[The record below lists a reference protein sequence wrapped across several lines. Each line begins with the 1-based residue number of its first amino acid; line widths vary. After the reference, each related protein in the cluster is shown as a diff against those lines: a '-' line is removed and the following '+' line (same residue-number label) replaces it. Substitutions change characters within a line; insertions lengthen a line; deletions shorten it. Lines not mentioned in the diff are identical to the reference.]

1 MITFNRSQ
9 VIGAEFPDEETVRFN
24 GILEDHIYNM
34 EINMDVHFADG
45 KILTIEGIMKRY
57 TNFVCP
63 QAVPVLQ
70 IAVGMSLREDGWE
83 RRIMKEI
90 GRKGCEH
97 FAEIIIECGQC
108 LDQARMAKDMWQA
121 LETDPG
127 LDQAAFMEKWL
138 AEQTEKIDL

>member
-9 VIGAEFPDEETVRFN
+9 VIAAEFPDEETVRYN
-24 GILEDHIYNM
+24 GILEDHIYSM
-34 EINMDVHFADG
+34 EIKMDVNIADG
-45 KILTIEGIMKRY
+45 KILVIEGIMKRY

-70 IAVGMSLREDGWE
+70 TAAGMSLREDGWE
-83 RRIMKEI
+83 SRIMKEI

-97 FAEIIIECGQC
+97 FAEIIIECGRC
-108 LDQARMAKDMWQA
+108 LDPARMANDMWPA

-138 AEQTEKIDL
+138 AEQAD